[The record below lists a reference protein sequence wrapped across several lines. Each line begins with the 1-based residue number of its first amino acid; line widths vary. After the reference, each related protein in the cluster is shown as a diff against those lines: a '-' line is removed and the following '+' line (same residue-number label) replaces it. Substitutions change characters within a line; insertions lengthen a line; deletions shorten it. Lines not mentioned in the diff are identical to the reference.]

1 MGGWQDIAKAFVV
14 GVVSI
19 GLATALFMPGRTTA
33 DTAKVVLTGAQGL
46 LSTAESGK

>member
-1 MGGWQDIAKAFVV
+1 MQEIVKAFVV

-19 GLATALFMPGRTTA
+19 GLVTALFAPGRQTVEAIKAGGTA
-33 DTAKVVLTGAQGL
+33 AQGL